1 MNLANRITILRIL
14 LAPLFLGAL
23 IYLSP
28 ERSYLQ
34 TLSILVFLLAC
45 TTDAMDGYL
54 ARRLDQ
60 KTVLGSYIDPLADK
74 LLLLSGF
81 LALSFMS
88 HLPASMH
95 IPAWTTIV
103 VITRDVVILI
113 GSIVI
118 FLTTGRLKPQPL
130 RIGKATTVSQMCT
143 LLVSLLSAPVLI
155 QRSFCVMTVVLTVAS
170 GLAYIKIGGRLMQP
184 S

>member
-1 MNLANRITILRIL
+1 MNLANRITIFRIL
-14 LAPLFLGAL
+14 LTPLFLGSL
-23 IYLSP
+23 IYFSP

-34 TLSILVFLLAC
+34 TLSIVVFILAC
-45 TTDAMDGYL
+45 ITDGIDGYL
-54 ARRLDQ
+54 ARKLNQ

-81 LALSFMS
+81 LALSFMT

-118 FLTTGRLKPQPL
+118 FLTTGGLKPQPL
-130 RIGKATTVSQMCT
+130 WIGKATTVSQMST
-143 LLVSLLSAPVLI
+143 LFASLVSTPPLF
-155 QRSFCVMTVVLTVAS
+155 QRSLCVITVVLTVAS
-170 GLAYIKIGGRLMQP
+170 GLAYIRIGGRLMQP